1 MSNALAI
8 AGVTAVLQNLLG
20 SLNADLTTALGVGVD
35 MPALAPEEIL
45 QKKLPNPALNLFL
58 YQVTPNGGWRNVGLS
73 SVDWDGNRTTRPPL
87 AVDLHYLLT
96 AYGHDDLQAE
106 VLLGYAMRVLHEN
119 PVLTRKTIRAVLN
132 PSPPLPMPT
141 ALQTALQT
149 TGLADQI
156 EQIKIA
162 PAVLN
167 LEDLSKLW
175 TALQANYRPSVAY
188 LITVVLIE
196 TDKPGRSPL
205 PVLSRGPVD
214 PVTHREAGIRPQA
227 DLLSPYPAIESIS
240 PTMGQVVAQM
250 GDTIIASGSRLDGV
264 AGQYVLKLS
273 NVRLGAEAEVT
284 PEVGGTG
291 AESSVQFVLNVTS
304 ATVLGAPSATIP
316 AGIYTAEVSVQKP
329 GEPKPRQT
337 NSLPMTIA
345 PQLQAGSLPASV
357 HLGIGKT
364 FTLTP
369 TCVPDVFPG
378 QRVSLVVGGYEA
390 LADPFAGPT
399 ANPSFTFNDVP
410 ADSYWV
416 RLRVDGIDSL
426 LVDSTTTP
434 PSFVGP
440 RLTVLP

>member
-1 MSNALAI
+1 VSNALAI

-45 QKKLPNPALNLFL
+45 QKKLSNPALNLFL
-58 YQVTPNGGWRNVGLS
+58 YQVTPNGAWRNVGFP

-119 PVLTRKTIRAVLN
+119 PVLTRTTIRAVLN
-132 PSPPLPMPT
+132 PSPPPPHPSAMQ
-141 ALQTALQT
+141 AALQT

-167 LEDLSKLW
+167 LEELSKLW

-196 TDKPGRSPL
+196 TNKPERSPL

-214 PVTHREAGIRPQA
+214 PVTHRETGIQPQPN
-227 DLLSPYPAIESIS
+227 LLSPYPEIESIS
-240 PTMGQVVAQM
+240 PATGQIAAQV
-250 GDTIIASGSRLDGV
+250 GDTLTVSGTRLNGAV
-264 AGQYVLKLS
+264 GAYILRLS
-273 NVRLGAEAEVT
+273 NVRLGAEAEIT

-291 AESSVQFVLNVTS
+291 SESAVQFVLNVTS
-304 ATVLGAPSATIP
+304 ATVLNVPSATIP
-316 AGIYTAEVSVQKP
+316 AGIYTAELSVQKP
-329 GEPKPRQT
+329 GEPKPRHT
-337 NSLPMTIA
+337 NSIPLTIA

-357 HLGIGKT
+357 TLGGGT
-364 FTLTP
+364 TLTLTP

-378 QRVSLVVGGYEA
+378 QRVSLLLGGYEA
-390 LADPFAGPT
+390 LADPFAAPT
-399 ANPSFTFNDVP
+399 ANPSFTFNDVLP
-410 ADSYWV
+410 DRYWV

-426 LVDSTTTP
+426 LVDPTTMP
-434 PSFVGP
+434 PSFIGP